1 MVICRCG
8 QLSARP
14 CVCLRFLPRFSS
26 PVVPSRSRR
35 DLGEIST
42 ISQSLEDETPR
53 DALDAADAV
62 RDLSGEA
69 EDLTTSSDATS
80 ANTASIAAPACG
92 LMSGLRPS
100 CPSVFATWAAVVC
113 RRPLR

>member
-1 MVICRCG
+1 MSACPLVSVSASSTVFPPLLCRLDLG
-8 QLSARP
+8 E
-14 CVCLRFLPRFSS
+14 
-26 PVVPSRSRR
+26 RSRR
-35 DLGEIST
+35 NLST

-62 RDLSGEA
+62 RDLSREV

-80 ANTASIAAPACG
+80 SNTARIAAPACG
-92 LMSGLRPS
+92 LMSGLRLS

-113 RRPLR
+113 RRLLR